1 MSERERGHDPE
12 WIRLVRRRDIIEH
25 RMSELQGLMEGRR
38 IARERDG
45 GLRAIAE
52 WINTEET
59 LWETWPAS
67 RIREVLAACLQSD
80 WDETRHRKMKAIEG
94 ALAKF
99 EGPLRDEVKSW
110 ADSPDAPWDEDAAIE
125 FRGKR
130 MVFSGV
136 FRGCE
141 RLNAEEASAR
151 LGAQIRGNVA
161 KITDYLVVG
170 SRCQPG
176 WKHKRRGRKIE
187 KVARWREKGETR
199 CVIVREEQ
207 WADAVIETVNRERA
221 QWEAQSAQ
229 GRDEA

>member
-1 MSERERGHDPE
+1 
-12 WIRLVRRRDIIEH
+12 
-25 RMSELQGLMEGRR
+25 MSELQGLMEGRR
-38 IARERDG
+38 IARHPDG

-67 RIREVLAACLQSD
+67 RIREVLGACLQSD
-80 WDETRHRKMKAIEG
+80 WDETNHRKIKAIEG

-99 EGPLRDEVKSW
+99 EGPLKDEVSTW
-110 ADSPDAPWDEDAAIE
+110 ADTPDAPWDKDTKIE
-125 FRGKR
+125 FKGKR
-130 MVFSGV
+130 IVFSGV

-141 RLNAEEASAR
+141 RHNAEEASAA
-151 LGAQIRGNVA
+151 LGAQIRSSVA

-170 SRCQPG
+170 ARCQPG

-187 KVARWREKGETR
+187 RVVHWREKGETE
-199 CVIVREEQ
+199 CAIVTEEQ

-221 QWEAQSAQ
+221 EWEAQSAQ